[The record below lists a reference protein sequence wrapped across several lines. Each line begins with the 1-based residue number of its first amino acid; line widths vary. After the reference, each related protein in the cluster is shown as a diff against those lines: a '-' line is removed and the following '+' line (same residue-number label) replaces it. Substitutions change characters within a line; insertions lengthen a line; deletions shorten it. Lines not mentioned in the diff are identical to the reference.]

1 MDPAVLTL
9 AFVAGAVAAFNP
21 CGFALLPAY
30 LTLLVADPS
39 GEQGRGAAASRALRF
54 TAGMTVGFVAVFG
67 AFALLIAP
75 LAVSIERWLP
85 VLTVVLG
92 VVLLGLGGWL
102 LSGREMK
109 LPAMRRGGKA
119 PGRSWWSKVGYG
131 VTFALASLSCTIAP
145 FLAVTTTALRTGSLP
160 GVVAAFVVY
169 ALGMGAVVGVLAI
182 AAATASSS
190 ITSRLRQASPVIS
203 RLSGALLLL
212 AGAYVA
218 WYGWFELRV
227 LSGQQVDD
235 PVVDAAIGVQSWLTR
250 TVAGLG
256 TGGVA
261 AVAAVV
267 LAVAVVVL
275 VQGVRRRRAARQA
288 EAVEA

>member
-30 LTLLVADPS
+30 LTMLVASPD
-39 GEQGRGAAASRALRF
+39 GEPGRGAAAARALRF
-54 TAGMTVGFVAVFG
+54 TAGMTVGFAAVFG
-67 AFALLIAP
+67 AFALVIAP

-92 VVLLGLGGWL
+92 VALLGLGAWL
-102 LSGREMK
+102 LSGREMR
-109 LPAMRRGGKA
+109 LPAMRRGGTA
-119 PGRSWWSKVGYG
+119 PGRSWSSKVGYG

-145 FLAVTTTALRTGSLP
+145 FLAVTTTALRTGSVP
-160 GVVAAFVVY
+160 GVVLAFVLY
-169 ALGMGAVVGVLAI
+169 ALGMGSVVGVLAI

-190 ITSRLRQASPVIS
+190 ILARLRRASPVIS

-227 LSGQQVDD
+227 LGGQQVSD
-235 PVVDAAIGVQSWLTR
+235 PVVTGAIGVQSWLTR
-250 TVAGLG
+250 LVAGLG

-261 AVAAVV
+261 AVATVV
-267 LAVAVVVL
+267 LAVAAAVAVR
-275 VQGVRRRRAARQA
+275 GVRRRRVERAAA
-288 EAVEA
+288 SSEV

>member
-1 MDPAVLTL
+1 MDPAILTL

-30 LTLLVADPS
+30 LTMLVASPD
-39 GEQGRGAAASRALRF
+39 GEPGRGAAAARALRF

-67 AFALLIAP
+67 AFALVIAP
-75 LAVSIERWLP
+75 LAISIERWLP

-92 VVLLGLGGWL
+92 VVLLGLGAWL

-109 LPAMRRGGKA
+109 LPALRRGGTA
-119 PGRSWWSKVGYG
+119 PGASWWSKVGYG

-145 FLAVTTTALRTGSLP
+145 FLAVTTTALRTGSLA
-160 GVVAAFVVY
+160 GVVVAFVLY
-169 ALGMGAVVGVLAI
+169 ALGMGAVVGLLAI

-190 ITSRLRQASPVIS
+190 ITARLRRASPVIS

-227 LSGQQVDD
+227 LGGEQVSD
-235 PVVDAAIGVQSWLTR
+235 PVVNAAIGVQSWLTR
-250 TVAGLG
+250 LVAGLG

-261 AVAAVV
+261 IVAAVV
-267 LAVAVVVL
+267 LAVAAAVL
-275 VQGVRRRRAARQA
+275 VRGVRRRRAERASV
-288 EAVEA
+288 AVG

>member
-1 MDPAVLTL
+1 MDPAILTL

-30 LTLLVADPS
+30 LTMLVASPD
-39 GEQGRGAAASRALRF
+39 GEPGRGAAAARALRF

-67 AFALLIAP
+67 AFALVIAP
-75 LAVSIERWLP
+75 LAISIERWLP

-92 VVLLGLGGWL
+92 VVLLGLGAWL

-109 LPAMRRGGKA
+109 LPALRRGGTA
-119 PGRSWWSKVGYG
+119 PGASWWSKVGYG

-145 FLAVTTTALRTGSLP
+145 FLAVTTTALRTGSLA
-160 GVVAAFVVY
+160 GVVVAFVLY
-169 ALGMGAVVGVLAI
+169 ALGMGAVVGLLAI

-190 ITSRLRQASPVIS
+190 ITARLRRASPVIS

-227 LSGQQVDD
+227 LGGEQVSD
-235 PVVDAAIGVQSWLTR
+235 PVVSAAIGVQSWLTR
-250 TVAGLG
+250 LVAGLG

-267 LAVAVVVL
+267 LVVAAAVL
-275 VQGVRRRRAARQA
+275 VRGVRRRRAERAS
-288 EAVEA
+288 VVVG

>member
-1 MDPAVLTL
+1 MDPAVLAL

-30 LTLLVADPS
+30 LTMLVASPS
-39 GEQGRGAAASRALRF
+39 GDPGRGAAAARALRF

-67 AFALLIAP
+67 AFALVIAP

-92 VVLLGLGGWL
+92 VVLVALGAWL
-102 LSGREMK
+102 LAGRELA
-109 LPAMRRGGKA
+109 LPALRRGGRA
-119 PGRSWWSKVGYG
+119 PSRSWWSKVGYG

-145 FLAVTTTALRTGSLP
+145 FLAVTTTALRTGSVP

-169 ALGMGAVVGVLAI
+169 ALGMGAVVGVLAL

-190 ITSRLRQASPVIS
+190 ITARLRRASPVIA

-227 LSGQQVDD
+227 LGGQQVDD
-235 PVVDAAIGVQSWLTR
+235 PVVDAAIGVQGWLTR
-250 TVAGLG
+250 LVVGLG

-261 AVAAVV
+261 AVAVVV
-267 LAVAVVVL
+267 LAVAAVVV
-275 VQGVRRRRAARQA
+275 VRGVRRRRAGA
-288 EAVEA
+288 AV

>member
-30 LTLLVADPS
+30 LTLLVADPD

-67 AFALLIAP
+67 AFALIIAP

-92 VVLLGLGGWL
+92 VVLVGLGGWL

-109 LPAMRRGGKA
+109 LPAMRRGGTA

-145 FLAVTTTALRTGSLP
+145 FLAVTTTALRTGSIP
-160 GVVAAFVVY
+160 GVVAAFVIY

-190 ITSRLRQASPVIS
+190 ITSRLRQASPIIS

-275 VQGVRRRRAARQA
+275 VQNVRRRRAARAA
-288 EAVEA
+288 EVAGA

>member
-30 LTLLVADPS
+30 LTMLVASPDGDP
-39 GEQGRGAAASRALRF
+39 GRGPAAARALRF

-67 AFALLIAP
+67 AFALVIAP

-92 VVLLGLGGWL
+92 VVLVGLGGWL
-102 LSGREMK
+102 LSGREMR
-109 LPAMRRGGKA
+109 LPAMRRRGTA
-119 PGRSWWSKVGYG
+119 PGTSWWSKVGYG

-145 FLAVTTTALRTGSLP
+145 FLAVTTTALRTGSVP
-160 GVVAAFVVY
+160 GVVAAFVLY
-169 ALGMGAVVGVLAI
+169 GLGMGAVVGVLAI

-190 ITSRLRQASPVIS
+190 ITARLRRASPIIS

-227 LSGQQVDD
+227 LGGQQVSD
-235 PVVDAAIGVQSWLTR
+235 PVVSAAIGVQSWLTR
-250 TVAGLG
+250 LVAGLG

-267 LAVAVVVL
+267 LAVAAALV
-275 VQGVRRRRAARQA
+275 VQGVRRRRA
-288 EAVEA
+288 ESVEV

>member
-1 MDPAVLTL
+1 VDPAILTL

-30 LTLLVADPS
+30 LTMLVASPD
-39 GEQGRGAAASRALRF
+39 GEPGRGAAAARALRF

-67 AFALLIAP
+67 AFALAIAP
-75 LAVSIERWLP
+75 LAISIERWLP

-92 VVLLGLGGWL
+92 VVLLGLGAWL

-109 LPAMRRGGKA
+109 LPALRRGGTA
-119 PGRSWWSKVGYG
+119 PGASWWSKVGYG

-145 FLAVTTTALRTGSLP
+145 FLAVTTTALRTGSLA
-160 GVVAAFVVY
+160 GVVVAFVLY
-169 ALGMGAVVGVLAI
+169 ALGMGAVVGLLAI

-190 ITSRLRQASPVIS
+190 ITARLRRASPVIS

-227 LSGQQVDD
+227 LGGEQVSD
-235 PVVDAAIGVQSWLTR
+235 PVVNAAIGVQSWLTR
-250 TVAGLG
+250 LVAGLG

-261 AVAAVV
+261 IVAAVV
-267 LAVAVVVL
+267 LAVAAAVL
-275 VQGVRRRRAARQA
+275 VRGVRRRRAERASV
-288 EAVEA
+288 AVG